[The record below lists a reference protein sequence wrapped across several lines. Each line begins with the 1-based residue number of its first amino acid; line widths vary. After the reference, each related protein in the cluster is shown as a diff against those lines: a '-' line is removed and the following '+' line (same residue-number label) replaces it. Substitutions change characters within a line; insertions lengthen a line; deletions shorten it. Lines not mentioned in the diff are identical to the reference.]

1 MPRAGLDREKVTVVA
16 AAILD
21 QEGTESLSLARVA
34 AELGVKSPS
43 LYNHVDGLDGL
54 IRSIALGGVE
64 DLAEVCRAAAMGRTG
79 PDALRSVLH
88 AHRNYAVEHPGVY
101 PLTQVARPDDE
112 EIASASANVL
122 EPVLAVLAS
131 FGIEG
136 DDLIHTARAARSAVH
151 GFCLL
156 EATGGFG
163 LEQDPDE
170 SFERLIEL
178 ISDGLTAGA

>member
-1 MPRAGLDREKVTVVA
+1 MPRAGLDRAKVTATA

-21 QEGTESLSLARVA
+21 EEGPDSLSLARVA
-34 AELGVKSPS
+34 AELGVRSPS

-54 IRSIALGGVE
+54 TRSVALEGIRGM
-64 DLAEVCRAAAMGRTG
+64 AEVCRTASMGRTG
-79 PDALRSVLH
+79 PDALRSVLR
-88 AHRNYAVEHPGVY
+88 AYREYAISHPGVY

-112 EIASASANVL
+112 DFADAGATAL
-122 EPVLAVLAS
+122 EPVLAVLTS

-136 DDLIHTARAARSAVH
+136 DDLIHVARAVRSAVH

-156 EATGGFG
+156 DGGGGFG

-178 ISDGLTAGA
+178 VCAGLSKEV